1 MLSKEAV
8 EEFMSRPRR
17 DFRWLKQLSYDDM
30 LLEVHYRDPGL
41 EFAQRPWL
49 HQLVC
54 IWLGLHFRYWLF
66 FVDAGGGK
74 TFLSLM
80 LLDHYRREEGDAQS
94 LVLLPRKV
102 LAGDWEDA
110 VAEYT
115 SFTIEPVD
123 VSALNEKR
131 DALLDAAADIVAIDY
146 AGLELACT
154 QYVKHKRARERDD
167 KFVKH
172 LQRKYPRIVGDEF
185 HRCGKFGT
193 NRYGILRKLRAT
205 ADVFY
210 GLTATPTNLDP
221 TKLWQQFSL
230 VDQGETLG
238 ETLGLFRQAFFDE
251 KKNWFGGKDYKF
263 DTSKARILHTFL
275 QNRSIRYTEAEFAE
289 DLPDRRIIPIRVS
302 MTDAQREATRAV
314 IKGNEVDGVRVPLA
328 GAYYRM
334 RQITSGYLDW
344 EDDEGR
350 HYTTFPE
357 NPKLEALAAKIEE
370 LPPDAKFVIFHIYV
384 KTGHIIDDWLTQQ
397 KIEHGWIYGGTKNSD
412 KVKRHFVESKS
423 CRALLLNTQVGSEGL
438 NLQVAAHGF
447 LFEIPSNPTEW
458 RQCIKRIHRS
468 GSLSTVRL
476 YPIIARRSSD
486 EHIMEALEEGLDL
499 EAKVVNGNFPLRKL
513 GFMDD

>member
-1 MLSKEAV
+1 
-8 EEFMSRPRR
+8 
-17 DFRWLKQLSYDDM
+17 
-30 LLEVHYRDPGL
+30 
-41 EFAQRPWL
+41 
-49 HQLVC
+49 
-54 IWLGLHFRYWLF
+54 
-66 FVDAGGGK
+66 
-74 TFLSLM
+74 
-80 LLDHYRREEGDAQS
+80 
-94 LVLLPRKV
+94 
-102 LAGDWEDA
+102 
-110 VAEYT
+110 
-115 SFTIEPVD
+115 
-123 VSALNEKR
+123 
-131 DALLDAAADIVAIDY
+131 
-146 AGLELACT
+146 
-154 QYVKHKRARERDD
+154 
-167 KFVKH
+167 
-172 LQRKYPRIVGDEF
+172 
-185 HRCGKFGT
+185 
-193 NRYGILRKLRAT
+193 
-205 ADVFY
+205 
-210 GLTATPTNLDP
+210 
-221 TKLWQQFSL
+221 
-230 VDQGETLG
+230 
-238 ETLGLFRQAFFDE
+238 
-251 KKNWFGGKDYKF
+251 
-263 DTSKARILHTFL
+263 
-275 QNRSIRYTEAEFAE
+275 
-289 DLPDRRIIPIRVS
+289 
-302 MTDAQREATRAV
+302 
-314 IKGNEVDGVRVPLA
+314 
-328 GAYYRM
+328 M